1 MMRWGCDAVR
11 QLAHIAEVSLSGG
24 GAREMHKEDT
34 RDASGSNLVIC
45 GQAWSSNIGMV
56 LRRWLIRYGT
66 MLPCYNYV
74 PARGGR
80 AATRWAQALPPAAAW
95 ARTRPRPALSV
106 IDEAPPI
113 QSQTTTSTQGRKT
126 LAAMAPPPGFDAGNG
141 VTAPSRS
148 AIIGGSAAGHHL
160 LDIEGYS
167 HTKDYLPTGQCIKS
181 RPFTGVAEAVEA
193 QAKFSLLDQ
202 TGEPVPSHSQM
213 TKMHK
218 YLCTGDGGFG
228 YRDFI
233 NRAWLE
239 ESGHLKND
247 CFSIRCDVFVPMELR
262 TEDRAVDPVFVTV
275 PPYDLHLHLERLLAA
290 KTGAD
295 VTFEVGGETFRAH
308 RCILAAR
315 STVFEAELFGQ
326 MKESVDTTV
335 IRVDDMEADVFRALL
350 GFMYTDG
357 LPACPALQQAAMS
370 QHLLVAADRYNLER
384 LKLICEDNLCVHID
398 TGSVATI
405 LALAEQH
412 RCRGLKE
419 ACFDFLSSPST
430 LNAVMATD
438 GFEHLTRSC
447 PAVLKELM
455 SNIAARVP

>member
-1 MMRWGCDAVR
+1 
-11 QLAHIAEVSLSGG
+11 
-24 GAREMHKEDT
+24 
-34 RDASGSNLVIC
+34 
-45 GQAWSSNIGMV
+45 
-56 LRRWLIRYGT
+56 
-66 MLPCYNYV
+66 
-74 PARGGR
+74 
-80 AATRWAQALPPAAAW
+80 
-95 ARTRPRPALSV
+95 
-106 IDEAPPI
+106 
-113 QSQTTTSTQGRKT
+113 
-126 LAAMAPPPGFDAGNG
+126 MAPPHGFDAGND

-181 RPFTGVAEAVEA
+181 RPFTVGAGGTSWRILYYPNGDQPDVSEFISVFLDLDQGVTESVEA
-193 QAKFSLLDQ
+193 QAKFSLLDR
-202 TGEPVPSHSQM
+202 TGVPVPSHSQM

-218 YLCTGDGGFG
+218 YLCTGNGGFG

-239 ESGHLKND
+239 DSGHLKND
-247 CFSIRCDVFVPMELR
+247 CFTIRCDVFIPMELR
-262 TEDRAVDPVFVTV
+262 TEERAVDPVFVTV

-357 LPACPALQQAAMS
+357 LPACPAPQQAGMS

-405 LALAEQH
+405 LALAEQ
-412 RCRGLKE
+412 RQCRGLKE

-438 GFEHLTRSC
+438 AFEHLTRSC

-455 SNIAARVP
+455 SNIAARVH

>member
-1 MMRWGCDAVR
+1 
-11 QLAHIAEVSLSGG
+11 
-24 GAREMHKEDT
+24 
-34 RDASGSNLVIC
+34 
-45 GQAWSSNIGMV
+45 
-56 LRRWLIRYGT
+56 
-66 MLPCYNYV
+66 
-74 PARGGR
+74 
-80 AATRWAQALPPAAAW
+80 
-95 ARTRPRPALSV
+95 
-106 IDEAPPI
+106 
-113 QSQTTTSTQGRKT
+113 
-126 LAAMAPPPGFDAGNG
+126 MAPPPGFDAGNG

-181 RPFTGVAEAVEA
+181 RPFTVSAGGTSWRILCYPNGDQPDVSEFISVFLDLDQGVAEAVEA

-247 CFSIRCDVFVPMELR
+247 CFSIRCDVFVSMELR

-357 LPACPALQQAAMS
+357 LRPVQLCNRLQCLS
-370 QHLLVAADRYNLER
+370 
-384 LKLICEDNLCVHID
+384 ICLSRQ
-398 TGSVATI
+398 TGITW
-405 LALAEQH
+405 
-412 RCRGLKE
+412 RG
-419 ACFDFLSSPST
+419 
-430 LNAVMATD
+430 
-438 GFEHLTRSC
+438 
-447 PAVLKELM
+447 
-455 SNIAARVP
+455 